1 MHFSIRLYKYT
12 SESRIKYIKTYS
24 MTNVLNFTKQFKS
37 YFIIALGLFIN
48 ALGWTGFLIPSEI
61 VGGGV
66 SGIGTIIYFATGFKV
81 GYSVF
86 IINGLLIIA
95 AMRVLGFGFGIKTIF
110 ATFVLSFFLW
120 LLQSIIT
127 EPLVS
132 DRFMCAI
139 IGGIM
144 AGASAGIILSQG
156 GSTGGTDIIAMM
168 INKYRNYSPGQ
179 LILTLDL
186 IIISSSYFL
195 THSIEQVVYGY
206 VAMSVSAYCVDMVIE
221 GSKQSVQIFIFT
233 KKFDKIRNE
242 LISNHDQGLTE
253 LQAKDGFS
261 QKDIKILMLLAKKKD
276 SQAILKMVKIVDPEA
291 FISMGSVMGVY
302 GFGFE
307 KK

>member
-1 MHFSIRLYKYT
+1 
-12 SESRIKYIKTYS
+12 
-24 MTNVLNFTKQFKS
+24 MTRVVNFTTKFKS
-37 YFIIALGLFIN
+37 YLIIAIGLLIGSI
-48 ALGWTGFLIPSEI
+48 GWTGFLIPSEI

-66 SGIGTIIYFATGFKV
+66 SGIATIIYFATGFKV

-86 IINGLLIIA
+86 IINGVLLIL

-120 LLQSIIT
+120 LLQSIFT

-132 DRFMCAI
+132 DKFMCAI

-179 LILTLDL
+179 LLLTLDL

-195 THSIEQVVYGY
+195 SHSIEQVVYGF
-206 VAMSVSAYCVDMVIE
+206 VAMGVSAYCVDMVIE

-233 KKFDKIRNE
+233 KKHDQIRNE
-242 LISNHDQGLTE
+242 VVLNLDQGLTVLE
-253 LQAKDGFS
+253 AKGGYS
-261 QKDIKILMLLAKKKD
+261 QQDVKVLMLLAKKKD
-276 SQAILKMVKIVDPEA
+276 SQAILKMVKIVDPDA

-302 GFGFE
+302 GLGFD
-307 KK
+307 KIK

>member
-1 MHFSIRLYKYT
+1 M
-12 SESRIKYIKTYS
+12 
-24 MTNVLNFTKQFKS
+24 VGDLNFTKQLKS
-37 YFIIALGLFIN
+37 YFIIAFGLFVGSV
-48 ALGWTGFLIPSEI
+48 GWTGFLIPSEI

-66 SGIGTIIYFATGFKV
+66 TGIATIIYFVTGFKV

-86 IINGLLIIA
+86 LINGLLLLLA
-95 AMRVLGFGFGIKTIF
+95 VRVLGFGFGLKTIF
-110 ATFVLSFFLW
+110 ATVVLSFFLW
-120 LLQSIIT
+120 FLQSIIT

-179 LILTLDL
+179 LLLTLDL
-186 IIISSSYFL
+186 VIISSSYFL
-195 THSIEQVVYGY
+195 SNSIEQVVYGF
-206 VAMSVSAYCVDMVIE
+206 VAMGVSAYCVDMVIE

-233 KKFDKIRNE
+233 KKYDEMRKEIIIDLN
-242 LISNHDQGLTE
+242 QGLTE
-253 LQAKDGFS
+253 LQAKGGYS
-261 QKDIKILMLLAKKKD
+261 QDDVKVFMLLAKKKD
-276 SQAILKMVKIVDPEA
+276 SQAILKMVKIVDPDA

-302 GFGFE
+302 GQGFD
-307 KK
+307 KIK

>member
-1 MHFSIRLYKYT
+1 MISVI
-12 SESRIKYIKTYS
+12 
-24 MTNVLNFTKQFKS
+24 NFTKQFKS
-37 YFIIALGLFIN
+37 YFIIALGLFIGSV
-48 ALGWTGFLIPSEI
+48 GWAGFLIPSEI

-66 SGIGTIIYFATGFKV
+66 TGIATIIYFATGFKV

-86 IINGLLIIA
+86 IINGLLLVG
-95 AMRVLGFGFGIKTIF
+95 AMRVLGFGFGMKTIF

-120 LLQSIIT
+120 LLQSIFT

-179 LILTLDL
+179 LLLTLDL

-195 THSIEQVVYGY
+195 SNSIEQVVYGF
-206 VAMSVSAYCVDMVIE
+206 VAMGVSAYCVDMVIE

-233 KKFDKIRNE
+233 KKHDEIRNE
-242 LISNHDQGLTE
+242 VVLNLDQGLTVLE
-253 LQAKDGFS
+253 AKGGYS
-261 QKDIKILMLLAKKKD
+261 QQNVKVLMLLAKKKD
-276 SQAILKMVKIVDPEA
+276 SQAILKMVKIVDPDA

-302 GFGFE
+302 GQGFD
-307 KK
+307 KIK

>member
-1 MHFSIRLYKYT
+1 MIS
-12 SESRIKYIKTYS
+12 
-24 MTNVLNFTKQFKS
+24 VVNFTKQFKS
-37 YFIIALGLFIN
+37 YFIIALGLFIGSI
-48 ALGWTGFLIPSEI
+48 GWAGFLIPSEI

-66 SGIGTIIYFATGFKV
+66 TGIATIIYFVTGFKV

-86 IINGLLIIA
+86 IINGLLLIM

-110 ATFVLSFFLW
+110 ATFVLSFFLT
-120 LLQSIIT
+120 LLQSLIT

-179 LILTLDL
+179 LLLTLDL

-195 THSIEQVVYGY
+195 SNSIEQVVYGF
-206 VAMSVSAYCVDMVIE
+206 VAMGVSAYCVDMVIE

-233 KKFDKIRNE
+233 KKFDEIRTE
-242 LISNHDQGLTE
+242 LITNLDQGLTE
-253 LQAKDGFS
+253 LQAKGGYS
-261 QKDIKILMLLAKKKD
+261 QEDVKVLMLLAKKKD
-276 SQAILKMVKIVDPEA
+276 SQAILKMVKVLDPDA

-302 GFGFE
+302 GQGFD
-307 KK
+307 KIK

>member
-1 MHFSIRLYKYT
+1 MT
-12 SESRIKYIKTYS
+12 SL
-24 MTNVLNFTKQFKS
+24 LNFSKQFKS
-37 YFIIALGLFIN
+37 YFIIAIGLFIN
-48 ALGWTGFLIPSEI
+48 ALAWTGFLIPSEI

-66 SGIGTIIYFATGFKV
+66 SGIGTIIYYSMGLKV

-95 AMRVLGFGFGIKTIF
+95 ALRVLGFGFGIKTIF

-132 DRFMCAI
+132 DRFMSAI
-139 IGGIM
+139 IGGVM
-144 AGASAGIILSQG
+144 AGTSAGIILSQG

-195 THSIEQVVYGY
+195 TNSIEQVVYGY
-206 VAMSVSAYCVDMVIE
+206 VAMSVSAYCVDLMIE
-221 GSKQSVQIFIFT
+221 GRKQSVQIFIFT
-233 KKFDKIRNE
+233 KMFDEIRNE
-242 LISNHDQGLTE
+242 LVSNHDQGMTE
-253 LQAKDGFS
+253 LQAKDGLS
-261 QKDIKILMLLAKKKD
+261 QKNIQILMLLAKKKD
-276 SQAILKMVKIVDPEA
+276 SQSILRTVKIVDPEA

-307 KK
+307 KI

>member
-1 MHFSIRLYKYT
+1 
-12 SESRIKYIKTYS
+12 
-24 MTNVLNFTKQFKS
+24 MTKILDFTKQFKS
-37 YFIIALGLFIN
+37 YFIIAIGLFIGSI
-48 ALGWTGFLIPSEI
+48 GWTGFLIPSEI

-66 SGIGTIIYFATGFKV
+66 SGIATIIYFATGFKV

-86 IINGLLIIA
+86 IINGLLLVM

-139 IGGIM
+139 IGGIL

-179 LILTLDL
+179 LLLTLDL

-195 THSIEQVVYGY
+195 SNSIEQVVYGF
-206 VAMSVSAYCVDMVIE
+206 VAMGVSAYCVDMVIE

-233 KKFDKIRNE
+233 KKYDEIRNE
-242 LISNHDQGLTE
+242 VVFKLDLGLTE
-253 LQAKDGFS
+253 LQAKGGYS
-261 QKDIKILMLLAKKKD
+261 QEEVKVLMLLAKKKD
-276 SQAILKMVKIVDPEA
+276 SQAILKMVKVVDPDA

-302 GFGFE
+302 GQGFD
-307 KK
+307 KIK

>member
-1 MHFSIRLYKYT
+1 MT
-12 SESRIKYIKTYS
+12 SLIS
-24 MTNVLNFTKQFKS
+24 FAKQFKS
-37 YFIIALGLFIN
+37 YFIIAVGLFIGS
-48 ALGWTGFLIPSEI
+48 LGWTGFLIPSEI

-66 SGIGTIIYFATGFKV
+66 TGIATIIYFATGFKV

-86 IINGLLIIA
+86 IINGLLLVV

-110 ATFVLSFFLW
+110 ATFVLSFFLGF
-120 LLQSIIT
+120 LQSIIT

-179 LILTLDL
+179 LLLALDL

-195 THSIEQVVYGY
+195 SNSIEQVVYGF
-206 VAMSVSAYCVDMVIE
+206 VAMGVSAYCVDMVIE

-233 KKFDKIRNE
+233 KKYEKIRSE
-242 LISNHDQGLTE
+242 LVLQLDQGMTE
-253 LQAKDGFS
+253 LQAKGGYS
-261 QKDIKILMLLAKKKD
+261 QQDVKVLMVLAKKKD
-276 SQAILKMVKIVDPEA
+276 SQSILSMVKIVDPDA

-302 GFGFE
+302 GQGFD
-307 KK
+307 KIK

>member
-1 MHFSIRLYKYT
+1 MTSILSY
-12 SESRIKYIKTYS
+12 
-24 MTNVLNFTKQFKS
+24 TKQFKS
-37 YFIIALGLFIN
+37 YFIIAIGLFIGSI
-48 ALGWTGFLIPSEI
+48 GWTGFLIPSEI

-66 SGIGTIIYFATGFKV
+66 SGIATIIYFATGFKV

-86 IINGLLIIA
+86 IINGVLLIL

-127 EPLVS
+127 EPIVS

-179 LILTLDL
+179 LLLTLDL

-195 THSIEQVVYGY
+195 SNSIEQVVYGF
-206 VAMSVSAYCVDMVIE
+206 VAMGVSAYCVDMVIE

-233 KKFDKIRNE
+233 KKHDEIRNE
-242 LISNHDQGLTE
+242 VVLNLDQGLTVLE
-253 LQAKDGFS
+253 AKGGYS
-261 QKDIKILMLLAKKKD
+261 QQDVKVLMLLAKKKD
-276 SQAILKMVKIVDPEA
+276 SQAILKMVKIVDPDA

-302 GFGFE
+302 GQGFD
-307 KK
+307 KIK

>member
-1 MHFSIRLYKYT
+1 
-12 SESRIKYIKTYS
+12 
-24 MTNVLNFTKQFKS
+24 MTRVVNFTTKFKS
-37 YFIIALGLFIN
+37 YLIIAIGLLIGSI
-48 ALGWTGFLIPSEI
+48 GWTGFLIPSEI

-66 SGIGTIIYFATGFKV
+66 SGIATIIYFATGFKV

-86 IINGLLIIA
+86 IINGVLLIL

-120 LLQSIIT
+120 LLQSIFT

-132 DRFMCAI
+132 DKFMCAI

-179 LILTLDL
+179 LLLTLDL

-195 THSIEQVVYGY
+195 SHSIEQVVYGF
-206 VAMSVSAYCVDMVIE
+206 VAMGVSAYCVDMVIE

-233 KKFDKIRNE
+233 KKHDQIRNE
-242 LISNHDQGLTE
+242 VVLNLDQGLTVLE
-253 LQAKDGFS
+253 AKGGYS
-261 QKDIKILMLLAKKKD
+261 QQDVKVLMLLAKKKD
-276 SQAILKMVKIVDPEA
+276 SQGILKMVKIVDPDA

-302 GFGFE
+302 GQGFD
-307 KK
+307 KIK

>member
-1 MHFSIRLYKYT
+1 
-12 SESRIKYIKTYS
+12 
-24 MTNVLNFTKQFKS
+24 MTKILDFTKQFKS
-37 YFIIALGLFIN
+37 YFIIAIGLFIGSI
-48 ALGWTGFLIPSEI
+48 GWTGFLIPSEI

-66 SGIGTIIYFATGFKV
+66 SGIATIIYFATGFKV

-86 IINGLLIIA
+86 IINGLLLVM

-139 IGGIM
+139 IGGIL

-179 LILTLDL
+179 LLLTLDL

-195 THSIEQVVYGY
+195 SNSIEQVVYGF
-206 VAMSVSAYCVDMVIE
+206 VAMGVSAYCVDMVIE

-233 KKFDKIRNE
+233 KKYDEIRNE
-242 LISNHDQGLTE
+242 VVFKLDLGLTE
-253 LQAKDGFS
+253 LQAKGGYS
-261 QKDIKILMLLAKKKD
+261 QEEVKVLMLLAKKKD
-276 SQAILKMVKIVDPEA
+276 SQAILKMVKVVDPEA

-302 GFGFE
+302 GQGFD
-307 KK
+307 KIK

>member
-1 MHFSIRLYKYT
+1 MT
-12 SESRIKYIKTYS
+12 S
-24 MTNVLNFTKQFKS
+24 VVNFTKQFKS
-37 YFIIALGLFIN
+37 YFIIALGLFIGSI
-48 ALGWTGFLIPSEI
+48 GWTAFLIPSEI

-66 SGIGTIIYFATGFKV
+66 TGIASVIYFATGFKV

-86 IINGLLIIA
+86 IINGLLLIL
-95 AMRVLGFGFGIKTIF
+95 AMKVLGFGFGIKTIF
-110 ATFVLSFFLW
+110 ATIVLSVFLW
-120 LLQSIIT
+120 FLQSIFT

-179 LILTLDL
+179 LLLTLDL

-195 THSIEQVVYGY
+195 SNSIEQVVYGF
-206 VAMSVSAYCVDMVIE
+206 VAMGVSAYCVDMVIE

-233 KKFDKIRNE
+233 KKHDEIRNE
-242 LISNHDQGLTE
+242 VVLNLDQGLTILE
-253 LQAKDGFS
+253 AKGGYS
-261 QKDIKILMLLAKKKD
+261 QQDVKVLMLLAKKKD
-276 SQAILKMVKIVDPEA
+276 SQAILKMVKIVDSDA

-302 GFGFE
+302 GQGFD
-307 KK
+307 KIK

>member
-1 MHFSIRLYKYT
+1 MVS
-12 SESRIKYIKTYS
+12 
-24 MTNVLNFTKQFKS
+24 VVNFTKQFKS
-37 YFIIALGLFIN
+37 YFIIALGLFIGSI
-48 ALGWTGFLIPSEI
+48 GWTGFLIPSEI

-66 SGIGTIIYFATGFKV
+66 SGIATIIYFATGFKV

-86 IINGLLIIA
+86 IINGLLLVV
-95 AMRVLGFGFGIKTIF
+95 AMRILGFGFGVKTIF

-120 LLQSIIT
+120 LLQSIFT

-179 LILTLDL
+179 LLLTLDL

-195 THSIEQVVYGY
+195 SNSIEQVVYGF
-206 VAMSVSAYCVDMVIE
+206 VAMGVSAYCVDMVIE

-233 KKFDKIRNE
+233 KKHDEIRNE
-242 LISNHDQGLTE
+242 VVLNLDQGLTILE
-253 LQAKDGFS
+253 AKGGYS
-261 QKDIKILMLLAKKKD
+261 QQDVKVLMLLAKKKD
-276 SQAILKMVKIVDPEA
+276 SQAILKMAKIVDPEA

-302 GFGFE
+302 GQGFD
-307 KK
+307 KIK

>member
-1 MHFSIRLYKYT
+1 MT
-12 SESRIKYIKTYS
+12 S
-24 MTNVLNFTKQFKS
+24 VVNFTKQFKS
-37 YFIIALGLFIN
+37 YFIIALGLFIGSV
-48 ALGWTGFLIPSEI
+48 GWTGFLIPSEI

-66 SGIGTIIYFATGFKV
+66 SGIATIIYFATGFKV
-81 GYSVF
+81 GYSVL
-86 IINGLLIIA
+86 IINGLLLVL

-120 LLQSIIT
+120 LLQSIFT

-179 LILTLDL
+179 LLLTLDL

-195 THSIEQVVYGY
+195 SNSIEQVVYGF
-206 VAMSVSAYCVDMVIE
+206 VAMGVSAYCVDMVIE

-233 KKFDKIRNE
+233 KKFDEIRIE
-242 LISNHDQGLTE
+242 LITNLDQGLTE
-253 LQAKDGFS
+253 LQAKGGYS
-261 QKDIKILMLLAKKKD
+261 QEDVKVLMLLAKKKD
-276 SQAILKMVKIVDPEA
+276 SQAILKMVKVLDPDA

-302 GFGFE
+302 GQGFD
-307 KK
+307 KIK

>member
-1 MHFSIRLYKYT
+1 MT
-12 SESRIKYIKTYS
+12 SLID
-24 MTNVLNFTKQFKS
+24 FTKQFKS
-37 YFIIALGLFIN
+37 YLIIAIGLFIGS
-48 ALGWTGFLIPSEI
+48 LGWTGFLIPSEI

-66 SGIGTIIYFATGFKV
+66 TGIASIIFFATGFKV

-86 IINGLLIIA
+86 IINGFLLIA
-95 AMRVLGFGFGIKTIF
+95 GMRVLGFGFGIKTIF

-120 LLQSIIT
+120 FLQSVIT

-179 LILTLDL
+179 LLLALDL

-195 THSIEQVVYGY
+195 SNSIEQVVYGL
-206 VAMSVSAYCVDMVIE
+206 VAMGVSAYCVDMVIE

-233 KKFDKIRNE
+233 KEYEKIRNE
-242 LISNHDQGLTE
+242 LVLQLDQGMTE
-253 LQAKDGFS
+253 LQAKGGYS
-261 QKDIKILMLLAKKKD
+261 QQDVKVLMVLAKKKD
-276 SQAILKMVKIVDPEA
+276 SQSILSMVKIVDPEA

-302 GFGFE
+302 GQGFD
-307 KK
+307 KIK

>member
-1 MHFSIRLYKYT
+1 MIS
-12 SESRIKYIKTYS
+12 
-24 MTNVLNFTKQFKS
+24 VVNFTKQFKS
-37 YFIIALGLFIN
+37 YFIIALGLFIGSI
-48 ALGWTGFLIPSEI
+48 GWTAFLIPSEI

-66 SGIGTIIYFATGFKV
+66 TGIATVIYFATGFKV

-86 IINGLLIIA
+86 IINGLLLVL
-95 AMRVLGFGFGIKTIF
+95 AMKVLGFGFGVKTIF
-110 ATFVLSFFLW
+110 ATIVLSVFLW
-120 LLQSIIT
+120 FLQSIFI

-179 LILTLDL
+179 LLLTLDL

-195 THSIEQVVYGY
+195 SNSIEQVVYGF
-206 VAMSVSAYCVDMVIE
+206 VAMGVSAYCVDMVIE

-233 KKFDKIRNE
+233 KRFNEIRME
-242 LISNHDQGLTE
+242 LITNLDQGLTE
-253 LQAKDGFS
+253 LQAKGGYS
-261 QKDIKILMLLAKKKD
+261 QEDVKVLMLLAKKKD
-276 SQAILKMVKIVDPEA
+276 SQAILKMVKVLDPDA

-302 GFGFE
+302 GQGFD
-307 KK
+307 KIK